1 MSAIGGDGRNKH
13 PDTIEV
19 GTEIPPWTM
28 ERVDPQR
35 MKTMAAILR
44 DPYEL
49 HWDHE
54 AVRPLGFDRVI
65 NQGPLNLS
73 YVANMLMAWQGPSSI
88 RRLNVRFTTPV
99 FEGDHLVARGTVTA
113 LDDVDGERRATCSVT
128 LDRGD
133 DAVLVGTVV
142 VAIRS

>member
-1 MSAIGGDGRNKH
+1 MSA
-13 PDTIEV
+13 IEV
-19 GTEIPPWTM
+19 GTAIPSWTM

-44 DPYEL
+44 DPYEV

-73 YVANMLMAWQGPSSI
+73 YVANMLMAWQGASCI

-99 FEGDHLVARGTVTA
+99 FEGDQLVARGTVTG
-113 LDDVDGERRATCSVT
+113 LEQVDGELRATCDVH

-133 DAVLVGTVV
+133 EAVLVGTSIIVV
-142 VAIRS
+142 DEAVSQ

>member
-1 MSAIGGDGRNKH
+1 
-13 PDTIEV
+13 
-19 GTEIPPWTM
+19 M

-44 DPYEL
+44 DPYEV

-73 YVANMLMAWQGPSSI
+73 YVANMLMAWQGRVVRPPTRTCGSL
-88 RRLNVRFTTPV
+88 RRCS
-99 FEGDHLVARGTVTA
+99 
-113 LDDVDGERRATCSVT
+113 RATISSP
-128 LDRGD
+128 
-133 DAVLVGTVV
+133 A
-142 VAIRS
+142 AP

>member
-1 MSAIGGDGRNKH
+1 MSGIQAGH
-13 PDTIEV
+13 
-19 GTEIPPWTM
+19 EIPEWEM
-28 ERVDPQR
+28 RFVDPQR

-44 DPYEL
+44 DPYEV

-73 YVANMLMAWQGPSSI
+73 YVANMLMAWQGPSCI
-88 RRLNVRFTTPV
+88 RRLDVRFTTPV
-99 FEGDHLVARGTVTA
+99 FEGDALVARGTVTTV
-113 LDDVDGERRATCSVT
+113 DTVDGEQHATCDVR

-133 DAVLVGTVV
+133 EAVLVGTAV
-142 VAIRS
+142 VAITAPVDG

>member
-1 MSAIGGDGRNKH
+1 MSDV
-13 PDTIEV
+13 EV

-28 ERVDPQR
+28 EFVDPQR

-44 DPYEL
+44 DPYEV

-54 AVRPLGFDRVI
+54 AIRPLGFDRVI

-73 YVANMLMAWQGPSSI
+73 YAANMLMAWQGASSI
-88 RRLNVRFTTPV
+88 RRLTVRFTQPV
-99 FEGDHLVARGTVTA
+99 FEGDALVARGTVSGI
-113 LDDVDGERRATCSVT
+113 DHVDGERRATCDIR

-133 DAVLVGTVV
+133 EAVMVGTAV
-142 VAIRS
+142 VALDGQIA

>member
-1 MSAIGGDGRNKH
+1 MTDV
-13 PDTIEV
+13 EV
-19 GTEIPPWTM
+19 GSQIPSWTM

-44 DPYEL
+44 DPYEV

-73 YVANMLMAWQGPSSI
+73 YVANMLMGWQGPQCI
-88 RRLNVRFTTPV
+88 RRLNVRFTAPV
-99 FEGDHLVARGTVTA
+99 FEGDHLVAHGTVTA
-113 LDDVDGERRATCSVT
+113 LHDVDGERRATCDVH

-133 DAVLVGTVV
+133 ETVLVGTAV
-142 VAIRS
+142 VAIGA